1 MDNEAVFPL
10 DEPINLEYL
19 FSYAAQNREPIAWDT
34 AKRELELY
42 DLGDADLRRC
52 ERCFGT
58 GIFEGMDADEAKRCV
73 SCKGDGWLPC

>member
-19 FSYAAQNREPIAWDT
+19 YSYTHFVDEDMLPV
-34 AKRELELY
+34 
-42 DLGDADLRRC
+42 DLRRC
-52 ERCFGT
+52 QRCFGT